1 MRLKYE
7 DYTEK
12 TTLVIELSE
21 VLAGYTVFTTDS
33 GSSFRSCLTSYL

>member
-21 VLAGYTVFTTDS
+21 VLAGYTFYY
-33 GSSFRSCLTSYL
+33 R

>member
-33 GSSFRSCLTSYL
+33 ESSFRSCLTSYL